1 MSLSDRQYF
10 IQSMAECR
18 NLSVACAAGERHDS
32 ELRKRCEH
40 LTLAIDGVVGELVGD
55 ESYLRVKD
63 HPSKHWG

>member
-18 NLSVACAAGERHDS
+18 NLSVACAAGEAHDS

-55 ESYLRVKD
+55 ESYLRVKE
-63 HPSKHWG
+63 HPWKRWG